1 MNLFLVNQRQR
12 RLRRESSGS
21 KIVEDKEDREAPNER
36 TLSDM
41 AATKVSTTSKIGGM
55 RSLVPTPRRG
65 LAQRRGVRAN
75 ASVFV
80 VNTPGGGHAVI
91 GFHLAKQLAEQKHDV
106 TIMVPGDESSDKM
119 KKEPFSRFDELRDLG
134 VKTVWGSTSD
144 CAACAPDGKFDVVV
158 DNNGKDLDTCQPVID
173 WAVGQ
178 GTKQFLYVSSAG
190 IYKPSITPPH
200 VEGDPVKESASHVSV
215 ENYLKS
221 AAVEESIFR
230 PQYIT
235 GDGNNKDCEEWFF
248 DRIARG
254 RPVPIPGDG
263 MATTNVAQVEDMAK
277 MMTLAVEN
285 ESAFGGLFN
294 CVGDRGVTLNGLVEL
309 AAIAAGK
316 DPSEVEIINYDPEE
330 VGVEGKKAF
339 PFRYTYHFFSEPRA
353 AMAKLDMTYER
364 TLGDA
369 LKERWAAYVASGRA
383 DKDMAFEMDDKII
396 ASQKVMA

>member
-1 MNLFLVNQRQR
+1 MSALVTRSCATSKVGGAR
-12 RLRRESSGS
+12 RATNPLCLPSVVLGSRTASLRRQHQQQ
-21 KIVEDKEDREAPNER
+21 KHD
-36 TLSDM
+36 
-41 AATKVSTTSKIGGM
+41 
-55 RSLVPTPRRG
+55 
-65 LAQRRGVRAN
+65 VRAN

-91 GFHLAKQLAEQKHDV
+91 GFHLAKQLAEQNHDV
-106 TIMVPGDESSDKM
+106 TIMVPGDEGSDKM
-119 KKEPFSRFDELRDLG
+119 NKEPFSRFDELRSMG

-144 CAACAPDGKFDVVV
+144 CGACASGSYDVVV

-178 GTKQFLYVSSAG
+178 GAKQFLYVSSAG
-190 IYKPSITPPH
+190 IYKPSVTPPH

-215 ENYLKS
+215 ENYLRS
-221 AAVEESIFR
+221 ASVEESIFR

-235 GDGNNKDCEEWFF
+235 GDANNKDCEEWFF

-285 ESAFGGLFN
+285 DQAHGGLFN

-309 AAIAAGK
+309 AAEAAGVNMADVK
-316 DPSEVEIINYDPEE
+316 IINYDPEE

-353 AMAKLDMTYER
+353 AVAKLGMTYER

-369 LKERWAAYVASGRA
+369 LKERWAAYKASGRA
-383 DKDMAFEMDDKII
+383 EKDMSFEMDDKII
-396 ASQKVMA
+396 SAMTEKVAA